1 MEEAMSFL
9 SKYTML
15 DIIGILY
22 FSIIVIVVSV
32 RAAEGA
38 IKKVKAGVKAVYS
51 KMRGKEIKEEAIDD
65 SIKKVDVLTNEV
77 NAIKKAQ
84 KNNVEMFTEHEQ
96 GVLDK
101 LDELTN
107 AFAKVSQNLEL
118 LNKQCD
124 KLEEDIAANQQ
135 ENDETDRDLLRDR
148 ILGGM
153 RYFKQN
159 RDEHGKVHISR
170 SDHEN
175 MSHLFERYFKKKGNG
190 TVEQKYKN
198 EFLKFI
204 IDD

>member
-1 MEEAMSFL
+1 MEEAFSFL

-22 FSIIVIVVSV
+22 FTVMIMIISV
-32 RAAEGA
+32 RAAEGG
-38 IKKVKAGVKAVYS
+38 IKKVKSVAKSIYN

-65 SIKKVDVLTNEV
+65 SIKQVDILTNEV
-77 NAIKKAQ
+77 NAIKKQQ
-84 KNNVEMFTEHEQ
+84 KDNVELFTEHEL

-101 LDELTN
+101 LEELSG
-107 AFAKVSQNLEL
+107 KVSEL
-118 LNKQCD
+118 SQVLKDVNKQCEL
-124 KLEEDIAANQQ
+124 LETNLEDNKKR
-135 ENDETDRDLLRDR
+135 NDEVDRDLLRDR

-153 RYFKQN
+153 RFFNQN
-159 RDEHGKVHISR
+159 RDERGKVHISR

-175 MSHLFERYFKKKGNG
+175 MTHLFDRYFERNGNG